1 MHRILGAFLSI
12 SLCLAM
18 PALAYTFTGK
28 DPVQILLK
36 NKRILTVEAQF
47 CQAITGLKGYVVATP
62 ALLEK
67 EKIEIYLHNESK
79 VRVIS
84 IKDHFMNAISSATY
98 DAKSKSIKIIGHVN
112 PQVSLVVVYSLTTGK
127 ARFSELR

>member
-1 MHRILGAFLSI
+1 MHRILWAFLTI
-12 SLCLAM
+12 SLCLGT

-28 DPVQILLK
+28 DPLQISLK
-36 NKRILTVEAQF
+36 NKRILTVGAQF
-47 CQAITGLKGYVVATP
+47 CQPITGLKGYVVATP

-67 EKIEIYLHNESK
+67 EKIEIYLQNESK

-98 DAKSKSIKIIGHVN
+98 DAKSKSIKIIGHIN
-112 PQVSLVVVYSLTTGK
+112 PQAGLAVNYSLATGK
-127 ARFSELR
+127 ARFSEIR